1 MYPHQVSN
9 RSVIKGSVHK
19 STSTGALTQRD
30 ERHRGHYKGR
40 LLHLQQKNIITD
52 VTERYEKSFVCVLS
66 FVKCSDRRR
75 YEFRSEEFSGKQE
88 AKESAARRAVLFLGK
103 RYSILYSA
111 CNNRP
116 CDAKRKKMGALDSC
130 FGLVSPHQQSI
141 LQLLSLASRVYKGRV
156 SGLGRGNEASKHP
169 YPASAY
175 TCNNRPCDAKRKKRL

>member
-19 STSTGALTQRD
+19 STSTGTLTQRD

-88 AKESAARRAVLFLGK
+88 AKESAARRAVLSLGK
-103 RYSILYSA
+103 ILYT
-111 CNNRP
+111 
-116 CDAKRKKMGALDSC
+116 
-130 FGLVSPHQQSI
+130 V
-141 LQLLSLASRVYKGRV
+141 
-156 SGLGRGNEASKHP
+156 
-169 YPASAY
+169 
-175 TCNNRPCDAKRKKRL
+175 